1 MILGADNKVHLYT
14 LDVRTLTPGVELEH
28 LGAVTDVRFS
38 PDSKYLVASDANRKV
53 ILYST
58 EDYKVN
64 IYITVSAVFQ
74 PYGLRAVRIV

>member
-14 LDVRTLTPGVELEH
+14 LDVRTLTQGVELEH

-64 IYITVSAVFQ
+64 IYIFQ
-74 PYGLRAVRIV
+74 FQLCFSLMA